1 MTAWRARAPWPTDAQ
16 VEQDLVLS
24 RAIVELFGNER
35 VAEAMTFRGGTALHK
50 LFLAVPGR
58 YSEDIDLVQVAA
70 GPIGPV
76 IDGIR
81 STLDGWLGEPVR
93 KRGRGCVTLLYRFE
107 TTAKPVQAMRLKI
120 EINTREHFTVLGPHR
135 RRLAVDNGWFA
146 GAVDVRTY
154 QVEEILGTKLRA
166 LYQRKK
172 GRDLYDLWLGLSKL
186 DPDTSRVIE
195 CFSRYLEHGGASVSR
210 AEFEANL
217 TAKIGSKPFCTD
229 MRPLLPS
236 NAIFDVTDAANS
248 VREHLIAKL
257 PGDPWKGMKPGV

>member
-1 MTAWRARAPWPTDAQ
+1 M
-16 VEQDLVLS
+16 EQDLVLS
-24 RAIVELFGNER
+24 RAIVDLFRNET
-35 VAEAMTFRGGTALHK
+35 VAAAMAFRGGTALHK
-50 LFLAVPGR
+50 LFLAAPGR

-70 GPIGPV
+70 GPIGPA
-76 IDGIR
+76 IDAIR

-93 KRGRGCVTLLYRFE
+93 KRGRGRVTLLYRFE
-107 TTAKPVQAMRLKI
+107 TTTKPAQAMRLKI
-120 EINTREHFTVLGPHR
+120 EINTREHFTVLGPHL

-154 QVEEILGTKLRA
+154 RVEEILGTKLRA

-186 DPDTSRVIE
+186 EPDTSRVIE
-195 CFSRYLEHGGASVSR
+195 CFTRYLTHGGASVSR

-217 TAKIGSKPFCTD
+217 AAKLVSKPFSTD

-236 NAIFDVTDAANS
+236 DAIFDLANAASS

-257 PGDPWKGMKPGV
+257 PGDPWKGTDPRV